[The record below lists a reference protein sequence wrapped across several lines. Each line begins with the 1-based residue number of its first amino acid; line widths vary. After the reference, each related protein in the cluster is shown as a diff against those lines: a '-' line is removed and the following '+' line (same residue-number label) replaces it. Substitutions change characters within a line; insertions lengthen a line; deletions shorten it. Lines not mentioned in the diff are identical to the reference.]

1 MTAWRNWAGNQE
13 SRPRHRVRPH
23 TVQDVADTVRTA
35 GERGLTVKAVGSGH
49 SFTPVAVTDGV
60 LMDLGAMSGVISADL
75 ERARVRVRAGTPLH
89 VLNRELAVRGL
100 SPSNL
105 GDVDRQTVAG
115 AISTGTHG
123 TGARLGG
130 LATQVVGLEL
140 VLADGA
146 VVTCDAEHDPE
157 LFAAARLGLGALGVL
172 TAVELQCEP
181 EFALSAVETPLPLA
195 EVLDGIHDLADG
207 NDHFEFFWFPG
218 TDVALTK
225 RNNRLPAGTPRR
237 PLHPVRAWLDYELFA
252 NTALHG
258 MSLALRRWPELTPR
272 GNRLTAALLSAREYS
287 DTAYEVFVSP
297 RRVRFV
303 EAEYAIPREAVVEG
317 FTRIRRVIEDGPH
330 HVSFPIEVRFAA
342 ADDIPLSTAYGRDS
356 AYLAVHMFEGVAYE
370 AYFKQVE
377 AALVELEARPHWGKL
392 HWRTADDL
400 RASYPRFGEFLA
412 TRDRVDPGGLFA
424 NAYLDRV
431 LGPPVLSREPVRPPP
446 P

>member
-1 MTAWRNWAGNQE
+1 M
-13 SRPRHRVRPH
+13 
-23 TVQDVADTVRTA
+23 
-35 GERGLTVKAVGSGH
+35 
-49 SFTPVAVTDGV
+49 
-60 LMDLGAMSGVISADL
+60 
-75 ERARVRVRAGTPLH
+75 
-89 VLNRELAVRGL
+89 
-100 SPSNL
+100 
-105 GDVDRQTVAG
+105 
-115 AISTGTHG
+115 
-123 TGARLGG
+123 
-130 LATQVVGLEL
+130 
-140 VLADGA
+140 
-146 VVTCDAEHDPE
+146 
-157 LFAAARLGLGALGVL
+157 
-172 TAVELQCEP
+172 
-181 EFALSAVETPLPLA
+181 
-195 EVLDGIHDLADG
+195 
-207 NDHFEFFWFPG
+207 
-218 TDVALTK
+218 ALTK

-258 MSLALRRWPELTPR
+258 MSLALRRWPALTPR

-303 EAEYAIPREAVVEG
+303 ETEYAIPREAVVEG

-377 AALVELEARPHWGKL
+377 AALVELGARPHWGKL